1 MKRLL
6 LLAIWTGIVAGS
18 MHASADE
25 PISITVRPSV
35 ANYRGSAQ
43 LKVLVARDEKNRQLV
58 WEVDGPGY
66 YRSSSFELNG
76 ASAPRSY
83 TFIIRNLPAGELE
96 VRATV
101 KRNDRS
107 QSTDRRGLIVVG
119 GPDFQGSMDDGRLTR
134 VPRTARN

>member
-6 LLAIWTGIVAGS
+6 VLAIWTGIVAGS

-25 PISITVRPSV
+25 PISIAVRPSV
-35 ANYRGSAQ
+35 VNYRGNAQ

-66 YRSSSFELNG
+66 YRSSSFELAG

-83 TFIIRNLPAGELE
+83 TFIIRNLPAGEME

-101 KRNDRS
+101 KRSDRS
-107 QSTDRRGLIVVG
+107 QATDRRGLTVVG
-119 GPDFQGSMDDGRLTR
+119 GPEF
-134 VPRTARN
+134 

>member
-6 LLAIWTGIVAGS
+6 VLAIWTGIVAGS

-35 ANYRGSAQ
+35 ATYHGSARS
-43 LKVLVARDEKNRQLV
+43 KVLVARDVRNRLLV

-66 YRSSSFELNG
+66 YRSSSIELDG
-76 ASAPRSY
+76 ASSPRSY
-83 TFIIRNLPAGELE
+83 FFIVRELPAGEFE

-101 KRNDRS
+101 KRSDNS
-107 QSTDRRGLIVVG
+107 QATDRRGIKVVG
-119 GPDFQGSMDDGRLTR
+119 GPEL
-134 VPRTARN
+134 

>member
-1 MKRLL
+1 MSRLMRL
-6 LLAIWTGIVAGS
+6 VICTGIVVS
-18 MHASADE
+18 SIYASADE

-35 ANYRGSAQ
+35 ASYRGTAQ
-43 LKVLVARDEKNRQLV
+43 VKVLVARDEKNRELV

-66 YRSSSFELNG
+66 FRSSSFELAG
-76 ASAPRSY
+76 AAAPRSY

-107 QSTDRRGLIVVG
+107 QATDRRGLTVVG
-119 GPDFQGSMDDGRLTR
+119 GPQF
-134 VPRTARN
+134 

>member
-1 MKRLL
+1 MERLTR
-6 LLAIWTGIVAGS
+6 LAIVTGIVA
-18 MHASADE
+18 ASAYAGADS

-35 ANYRGSAQ
+35 ANYHGNAQ
-43 LKVLVARDEKNRQLV
+43 LKVLVARDEKNRELV

-66 YRSSSFELNG
+66 YRSSSFELDG

-83 TFIIRNLPAGELE
+83 TFFFRNLPAGELE

-107 QSTDRRGLIVVG
+107 QATDRRGLTVVG
-119 GPDFQGSMDDGRLTR
+119 GPEFQ
-134 VPRTARN
+134 

>member
-1 MKRLL
+1 MGRLTR
-6 LLAIWTGIVAGS
+6 LAIVDRDRGRSVHAG
-18 MHASADE
+18 ADS

-35 ANYRGSAQ
+35 ANYRGNAQ
-43 LKVLVARDEKNRQLV
+43 VKVLVARDEKNRELV

-66 YRSSSFELNG
+66 YRSSSFELAG

-107 QSTDRRGLIVVG
+107 QATDRRGLKVVG
-119 GPDFQGSMDDGRLTR
+119 GPEW
-134 VPRTARN
+134 

>member
-1 MKRLL
+1 MNRLMR
-6 LLAIWTGIVAGS
+6 LAICTGIVVS
-18 MHASADE
+18 SIYASADE
-25 PISITVRPSV
+25 PISIAVRPAV
-35 ANYRGSAQ
+35 TNYRGSAQ
-43 LKVLVARDEKNRQLV
+43 VKVLVARDEKNRQLV

-101 KRNDRS
+101 KRSDRS
-107 QSTDRRGLIVVG
+107 HATDRRALKVVG
-119 GPDFQGSMDDGRLTR
+119 GPEF
-134 VPRTARN
+134 